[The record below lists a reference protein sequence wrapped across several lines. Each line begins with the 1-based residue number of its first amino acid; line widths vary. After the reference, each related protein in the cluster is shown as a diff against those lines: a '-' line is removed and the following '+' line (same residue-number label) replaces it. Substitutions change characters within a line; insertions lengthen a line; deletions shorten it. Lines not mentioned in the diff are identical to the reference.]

1 SVLGEHH
8 RQVCG
13 KLGQCFCSGKA
24 IAYGQTEPSSRGAK
38 RRGDPGDVERPATPG
53 LLAVARPEG
62 RASLDALW
70 LAMTIS
76 GSLRIQFTLA
86 SCSRAQEPLRQNGR
100 DDDGA
105 DGGTLPE
112 GRDAKQIE
120 AIADHHHDEHADQ
133 RADDRAPA
141 AIEAP
146 PPPPPTPRA
155 APLQP
160 RAA

>member
-1 SVLGEHH
+1 MFLLRE
-8 RQVCG
+8 
-13 KLGQCFCSGKA
+13 A
-24 IAYGQTEPSSRGAK
+24 IAYVRTEPSSRGAK
-38 RRGDPGDVERPATPG
+38 RRGDPGDVERQATPG
-53 LLAVARPEG
+53 LLRRSPSG
-62 RASLDALW
+62 RTASLDALW
-70 LAMTIS
+70 LAMTIN

-86 SCSRAQEPLRQNGR
+86 SRSRAQEPLRQNGR

-146 PPPPPTPRA
+146 PPPSHRPDGEHRA
-155 APLQP
+155 R
-160 RAA
+160 RA